1 MANYQER
8 TLRTSAATSG
18 ASEQDTAQTLPE
30 TVNEIW
36 VVVTKTAEFNVDNL
50 LTVRLQAQVSSVWFD
65 VAWDSITTTQ
75 VLSTAADLTSD
86 VTRKTNIVDV
96 DSTVPTYTIIAHYK
110 ALPSDTVRIASISS
124 GTSAANTFGAVAYFM
139 GQK

>member
-8 TLRTSAATSG
+8 ELRASGVTSG

-36 VVVTKTAEFNVDNL
+36 VVVTKTAEFNADNL
-50 LTVRLQAQVSSVWFD
+50 LTVRLQAQVNSVWFD

-75 VLSTAADLTSD
+75 ALATAADLTSD
-86 VTRKTNIVDV
+86 VTRKNNIVDA
-96 DSTVPTYTIIAHYK
+96 DSTTPTYAIIAHYK
-110 ALPSDTVRIASISS
+110 ALPSNEVRIVSVSS
-124 GTSAANTFGAVAYFM
+124 GTGVINTFGATAYFM
-139 GQK
+139 AQK